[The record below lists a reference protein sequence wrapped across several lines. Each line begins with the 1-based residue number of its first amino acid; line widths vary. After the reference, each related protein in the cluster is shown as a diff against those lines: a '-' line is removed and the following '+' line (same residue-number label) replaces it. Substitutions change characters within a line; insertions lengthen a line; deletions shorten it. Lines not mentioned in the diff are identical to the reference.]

1 MTSTSIELTITK
13 FANEHS
19 TIGLGNKWLWV
30 KILLLPI
37 IVMFVIA
44 TKIELF
50 CVVQEIAILSRA
62 APAVQFIG
70 KKRRRYLKIR
80 DTK

>member
-1 MTSTSIELTITK
+1 
-13 FANEHS
+13 
-19 TIGLGNKWLWV
+19 
-30 KILLLPI
+30 
-37 IVMFVIA
+37 MFVIA